1 METKKRILVVEDDKS
16 LLPMITYNIEKNGFQ
31 VSSATNGEDALLLM
45 KEEIPSLAIFDWM
58 IPAPSGLELCKIV
71 RRKPETSN
79 LPIIMLTAK
88 EEEEDRVRGLDCG
101 ADDYITK
108 PFSPAELIARI
119 KALLRRSSSSV
130 DQILEFEDIKIVTN
144 QHKVYR
150 GEARVHLGPL
160 EYKLLK
166 HFLENPGRVF
176 SREQLLDSVWGRDIY
191 VEQRTVDTHIRRLRK
206 AVNLNGKKNLIR
218 TIRATGYSIDK
229 DKNFL

>member
-1 METKKRILVVEDDKS
+1 METKKKILVVEDDKS

-31 VSSATNGEDALLLM
+31 VNSATNGEDALLLM

-119 KALLRRSSSSV
+119 KALLRRSSSSR

-150 GEARVHLGPL
+150 GEARVRLGPL

-176 SREQLLDSVWGRDIY
+176 SREQLLDSVWGHGIY

-206 AVNLNGKKNLIR
+206 AVNLKGKKNLIR

-229 DKNFL
+229 D

>member
-1 METKKRILVVEDDKS
+1 METKKKILVVEDDKS

-119 KALLRRSSSSV
+119 KALLRRSSSST

-150 GEARVHLGPL
+150 GEARVRLGPL

-176 SREQLLDSVWGRDIY
+176 SREQLLDSVWGHGIY

-229 DKNFL
+229 D

>member
-1 METKKRILVVEDDKS
+1 METKKTILVVEDDKS

-31 VSSATNGEDALLLM
+31 VRSATNGEDALLLI
-45 KEEIPSLAIFDWM
+45 KEETPSLAIFDWM
-58 IPAPSGLELCKIV
+58 IPEPSGLELCKIV

-119 KALLRRSSSSV
+119 KALLRRSSSSQ
-130 DQILEFEDIKIVTN
+130 DQVLEFEDIKILTN

-150 GEARVHLGPL
+150 GEARVHLGPT

-166 HFLENPGRVF
+166 HFIENPGRVY
-176 SREQLLDSVWGRDIY
+176 SREQLLDSVWGHGIY
-191 VEQRTVDTHIRRLRK
+191 VESRTVDTHIRRLRK
-206 AVNLNGKKNLIR
+206 AMNLKGTKNFIR
-218 TIRATGYSIDK
+218 TIRAAGYSIDIE
-229 DKNFL
+229 